1 MERKPSKVVIL
12 ASVILMMINSYFAY
26 ILGGGSIGYIIG
38 FVYTMPLAIIVM
50 SSIFQTFR
58 NWRSRWIIILNTMLV
73 TLLATFGN
81 LLSMV
86 EKLK

>member
-1 MERKPSKVVIL
+1 MKRKPSKVVII

-38 FVYTMPLAIIVM
+38 FVYTLPLVVIVI

-58 NWRSRWIIILNTMLV
+58 SWKLRWIIILNTMLV
-73 TLLATFGN
+73 VLLATFGS
-81 LLSMV
+81 LLSIS
-86 EKLK
+86 ET